1 MALLMGWRPQSPYER
16 NRRSRPRWA
25 FAFVMTVSDPVV
37 LGCFA
42 VLGASVLIVLSPAR
56 FFGRGLSYEEAF
68 SVCWVAWSIYM
79 GTFVVYVGL
88 KLPLGLSRAANAP
101 AVGMAVCISGN
112 FGPLLGSNSH
122 RLEECGDEIFSSHYS
137 HRWGGRGYLFLP
149 LSALTDALPA

>member
-56 FFGRGLSYEEAF
+56 FFGRGLSLGGLVDLHGHVRGLRWTKA
-68 SVCWVAWSIYM
+68 SVGPFASGECSGCRDGRLHI
-79 GTFVVYVGL
+79 
-88 KLPLGLSRAANAP
+88 
-101 AVGMAVCISGN
+101 GN